1 MQRTR
6 AALVPHMDDSVL
18 RALTKWPD
26 VPAAYGWLALDRRGN
41 WSIKGERIGNP
52 ALVDFIGR
60 NYAHDERGRWFFQ
73 NGPQRAF
80 VRLEYAPY
88 VLRTQPAAHRLA
100 LRTHNG
106 MPARPR
112 AAWLD
117 DAGSLL
123 VEFGDSVGLVHDQD
137 LAEVLSC
144 LRDARGA
151 ALPDDAVEAL
161 LQSRSAEL
169 FQPPAAVLFLDVVA
183 VVADHRGRRHQA
195 PVHLGGHLG
204 VLPDAAV
211 GELDL
216 EGLGGSLVADRAD
229 AARIDLL
236 AVHRNRNT

>member
-1 MQRTR
+1 MLLNCRVRRTR

-73 NGPQRAF
+73 NGPQRVF

-88 VLRTQPAAHRLA
+88 VLRTEPAAQRLA
-100 LRTHNG
+100 LRTHNA

-117 DAGSLL
+117 GAGNLL

-137 LAEVLSC
+137 LAEALSC
-144 LRDARGA
+144 LRDAGGA
-151 ALPDDAVEAL
+151 TLPDDALEGL
-161 LQSRSAEL
+161 LQSAGAL
-169 FQPPAAVLFLDVVA
+169 GLAVDGGTV
-183 VVADHRGRRHQA
+183 
-195 PVHLGGHLG
+195 PVG
-204 VLPDAAV
+204 
-211 GELDL
+211 
-216 EGLGGSLVADRAD
+216 
-229 AARIDLL
+229 RIDAT
-236 AVHRNRNT
+236 AVPVRFGFDPEPRPAPGEPEC